1 MGFQAK
7 LQKMRGPCQVFVGC
21 SFKVY
26 ALSSTN
32 AQKQRPLK
40 LSADK
45 PTNRHG
51 YGNIIQ
57 SMTPGRNEQTNI
69 MSDEKH
75 LSRGFTLIEVMIAMA
90 IAGIVTAAI
99 YAVFISQSK
108 TYSAQE
114 QIVDLQRGL
123 RFGMSLLERDLRQAG
138 YNPGALTKE
147 RAESD
152 GVDND
157 CDGATDETDNTATW
171 LVNESESIGIL
182 EASVASIS
190 FSIDVN
196 GDGSACGEQE
206 RVTFALDGLTLKR
219 NDRPLIDNVEVL
231 NFVYLAGDG
240 GVANSV
246 EEIRSVQIAIVGR
259 THQEDPSYENTQS
272 YVNLPGTEILAAQ
285 NDGYRRRILT
295 TQVNFR
301 NLND

>member
-1 MGFQAK
+1 
-7 LQKMRGPCQVFVGC
+7 
-21 SFKVY
+21 
-26 ALSSTN
+26 
-32 AQKQRPLK
+32 
-40 LSADK
+40 
-45 PTNRHG
+45 
-51 YGNIIQ
+51 
-57 SMTPGRNEQTNI
+57 MTLVRNEQMNVI
-69 MSDEKH
+69 SDERR

-114 QIVDLQRGL
+114 QVVDLQRGL

-138 YNPGALTKE
+138 YNPGALTTE
-147 RAESD
+147 GAETD

-157 CDGATDETDNTATW
+157 CDGVTDETDNTATW

-182 EASVASIS
+182 EASVASVS
-190 FSIDVN
+190 FSIDLD

-206 RVTFALDGLTLKR
+206 RVAFALDGMIMKR
-219 NDRPLIDNVEVL
+219 NNRPLIGNIEAL

-246 EEIRSVQIAIVGR
+246 EEIRSVQIAIIGR
-259 THQEDPSYENTQS
+259 TSREDPSYKNMQS
-272 YVNLPGTEILAAQ
+272 YVNLQGTEILAAQ
-285 NDGYRRRILT
+285 NDGYRRRLLT
-295 TQVNFR
+295 SQINIR